1 MEKLFIQILLT
12 YTIMVLTGGLAL
24 ISWYSLKPKNKK
36 KKKKEIKN
44 DWNTI

>member
-1 MEKLFIQILLT
+1 MENLFLEILLT

-36 KKKKEIKN
+36 R
-44 DWNTI
+44 